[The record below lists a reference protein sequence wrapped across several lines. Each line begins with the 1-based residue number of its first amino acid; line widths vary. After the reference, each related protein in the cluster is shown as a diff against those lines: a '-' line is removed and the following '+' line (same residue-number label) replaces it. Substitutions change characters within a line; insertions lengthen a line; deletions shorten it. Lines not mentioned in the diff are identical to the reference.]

1 MGTVNFAACSNNRPH
16 FTKNNQDLKRSKPI
30 RKSSIIL
37 RSRKTLIILLHPLLF
52 SPASQNFLYGL
63 CGWRFLR
70 WRQLAQLCSRNF
82 LFPRS
87 PSSLAFR
94 LFIVWN
100 LDSFHEIFFRGARIR
115 RTRKKKNTNT
125 NKNTTMIRAPA
136 NFFRK
141 CEKFAKDKVIY
152 GKKGLEYWNT
162 AKERWN
168 LRSFDMKT
176 SPHRDAIFFLRVS
189 WIVLPK
195 WARVAYFPRK
205 DSLKLNRSVKTPWHR
220 SSMGVERS
228 K

>member
-1 MGTVNFAACSNNRPH
+1 MNILKVPREAAVPRKFLVKVNLTLDCSMIKATMGTVNFAACSNNRPH

-115 RTRKKKNTNT
+115 RTRKKKIQIQI
-125 NKNTTMIRAPA
+125 KIQ
-136 NFFRK
+136 
-141 CEKFAKDKVIY
+141 
-152 GKKGLEYWNT
+152 
-162 AKERWN
+162 RWSAL
-168 LRSFDMKT
+168 LR
-176 SPHRDAIFFLRVS
+176 IFF
-189 WIVLPK
+189 
-195 WARVAYFPRK
+195 A
-205 DSLKLNRSVKTPWHR
+205 SVKNLQR
-220 SSMGVERS
+220 I